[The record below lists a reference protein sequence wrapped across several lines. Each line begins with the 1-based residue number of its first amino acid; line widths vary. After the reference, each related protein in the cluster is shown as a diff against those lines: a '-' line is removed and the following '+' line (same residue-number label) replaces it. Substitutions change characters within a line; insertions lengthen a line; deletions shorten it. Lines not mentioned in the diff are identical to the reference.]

1 MNIIS
6 NEHTHICYHI
16 TRKYECLS
24 TDNAKMYTRMLRGTE
39 AIGDM
44 HKRNE
49 LMKKGEW
56 YAWLIFDHI
65 LSYISA

>member
-1 MNIIS
+1 
-6 NEHTHICYHI
+6 
-16 TRKYECLS
+16 
-24 TDNAKMYTRMLRGTE
+24 MYIRMLRGTE

-65 LSYISA
+65 LSNISA